1 MAGSHKWSDPR
12 YCLILE
18 LRWSKILPDLTNYLI
33 PDIVRSQNW
42 PDLIP
47 DIAGSQ
53 QWSDPIY
60 CQVLESTCSQI
71 LLEWSGHFWDPAI
84 FGIGHFLDT
93 SNNWQY
99 LGSVHVW
106 NSAISRISS
115 CLGFGNISDQA
126 ISGIRQYL
134 EKDCFWDPAISGT
147 RSFLGP
153 KYFRIPELTWSQ
165 ILSDPR
171 NGLIPK
177 LALSQCQMFA
187 C

>member
-106 NSAISRISS
+106 NSAISRIRPF
-115 CLGFGNISDQA
+115 LGFGNIWKK
-126 ISGIRQYL
+126 IVFGIRQYL
-134 EKDCFWDPAISGT
+134 GPGHFWDPNISGSQNWPDP
-147 RSFLGP
+147 R
-153 KYFRIPELTWSQ
+153 YCRIPEMAWSQ
-165 ILSDPR
+165 NLPYPSARCLPV
-171 NGLIPK
+171 NL
-177 LALSQCQMFA
+177 
-187 C
+187 